1 MLLAHAHKQWG
12 LADAAVLDVLAAGGD
27 GIWSSICEEGA
38 AMGHACSAVTLA
50 NLARLG
56 NKDVVTRY
64 STKHLASAARV
75 VMLAVTNK
83 PVAAR
88 QLVYGPKA
96 VEAVFGFSGIGGGTR
111 DPTLD
116 FDGNGVIDE
125 IDHFT
130 LAEFLGVEDP
140 PVRITT
146 LASPGLVARRL
157 EQCFGEDPLFTE
169 EAGGKLL
176 MRLKQ
181 ELELNMEREH
191 TSPVGLAILWDSVF
205 GSFTP
210 EMRKVMDGQEK
221 HFEEQEK
228 LLLEAETVFRYY
240 LQEEDSN
247 GLALDF
253 SSFYAA
259 YLQPYFG
266 CFACPRTRFVIDAID
281 LDKDGSVRWEEWRF
295 WCLWA
300 LREYPS
306 EISNVDDLHNVVL
319 RQAILPLSLSQA
331 KSS

>member
-1 MLLAHAHKQWG
+1 MDDNGWTSQWQENGKPYGMLLIHAHKQWG

-96 VEAVFGFSGIGGGTR
+96 VEAVLRFSGIGGGTR

-116 FDGNGVIDE
+116 FDGNAVIDE

-140 PVRITT
+140 RPI
-146 LASPGLVARRL
+146 LA
-157 EQCFGEDPLFTE
+157 T
-169 EAGGKLL
+169 
-176 MRLKQ
+176 
-181 ELELNMEREH
+181 H
-191 TSPVGLAILWDSVF
+191 TNQSIAIL
-205 GSFTP
+205 
-210 EMRKVMDGQEK
+210 
-221 HFEEQEK
+221 
-228 LLLEAETVFRYY
+228 YY
-240 LQEEDSN
+240 L
-247 GLALDF
+247 
-253 SSFYAA
+253 
-259 YLQPYFG
+259 
-266 CFACPRTRFVIDAID
+266 
-281 LDKDGSVRWEEWRF
+281 
-295 WCLWA
+295 
-300 LREYPS
+300 
-306 EISNVDDLHNVVL
+306 
-319 RQAILPLSLSQA
+319 
-331 KSS
+331 